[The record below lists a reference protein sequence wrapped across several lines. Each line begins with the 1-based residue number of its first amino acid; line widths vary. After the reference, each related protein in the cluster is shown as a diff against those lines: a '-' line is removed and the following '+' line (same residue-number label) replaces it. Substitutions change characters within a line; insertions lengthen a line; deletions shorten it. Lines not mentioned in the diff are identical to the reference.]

1 VLSTKTATSVSE
13 LNDLAATGEL
23 CGLFFV
29 PIDVYHDGPG
39 VSSTGLKEILKS
51 PAHYR
56 AYRLEKSD
64 SEAFRFGRLVHLRLL
79 EPALYAMTVAVEP
92 QADGRTKEGKAAK
105 AEFALK
111 NGDKETISAA
121 DSEKIEALAAAARAN
136 KLAANIFAKG
146 SAEVSAYWTDEATG
160 VLCKARADLL
170 RGDVLFDLKTCYS
183 AQPKEFQ
190 KAILNY
196 QYHVSAAF
204 YLDGFQTVQPVK
216 HFSWI
221 AVEKTAPHCFGFYA
235 ADQELLNAGRAEYQR
250 ALEIY
255 AECEKTGNWPGYE
268 QKFINIS
275 LGGV

>member
-1 VLSTKTATSVSE
+1 
-13 LNDLAATGEL
+13 
-23 CGLFFV
+23 
-29 PIDVYHDGPG
+29 
-39 VSSTGLKEILKS
+39 
-51 PAHYR
+51 
-56 AYRLEKSD
+56 
-64 SEAFRFGRLVHLRLL
+64 
-79 EPALYAMTVAVEP
+79 
-92 QADGRTKEGKAAK
+92 
-105 AEFALK
+105 
-111 NGDKETISAA
+111 
-121 DSEKIEALAAAARAN
+121 
-136 KLAANIFAKG
+136 
-146 SAEVSAYWTDEATG
+146 
-160 VLCKARADLL
+160 L